1 MVIGGQYSSLS
12 GSSCAPK
19 YGILNNFW
27 SQVFVHFF
35 TINRTFTSLLI
46 CTLTTSKDFTGIAK
60 FGFFFAF
67 CMMEED
73 RTLPAHS
80 MSMRGLS
87 TVVNCTRFK
96 SRTPQNKICSKVN
109 EYTILHSQQLN
120 LLKENILVNS
130 SGFLYQPQYYYDYFS
145 RYWQK

>member
-12 GSSCAPK
+12 GSSCASK
-19 YGILNNFW
+19 FGMLNNLS
-27 SQVFVHFF
+27 SQVFVHSFF
-35 TINRTFTSLLI
+35 HPRSKSFFQFIVIMHRKQI
-46 CTLTTSKDFTGIAK
+46 EVILTTSKDLTGIAK

-96 SRTPQNKICSKVN
+96 SRTPQNKICSKANMN
-109 EYTILHSQQLN
+109 E
-120 LLKENILVNS
+120 
-130 SGFLYQPQYYYDYFS
+130 QYCHPDS
-145 RYWQK
+145 